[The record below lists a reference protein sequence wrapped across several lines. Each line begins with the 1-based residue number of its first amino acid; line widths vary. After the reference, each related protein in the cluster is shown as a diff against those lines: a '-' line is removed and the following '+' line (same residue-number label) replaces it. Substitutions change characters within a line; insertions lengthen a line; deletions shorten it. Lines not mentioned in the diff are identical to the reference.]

1 LSRDREFPREP
12 CLEVLSVA
20 SSSGAFVQ
28 SGFYEV
34 APKHAILKVGAL
46 AWPARLLAGGV
57 LKQGI
62 DLDDIDAPIREL
74 PHAVGPE
81 RTRVRSSTVKRARAC
96 EARGKGI
103 LGGLQIPKAGS
114 ASYATVND
122 PQLAGF

>member
-1 LSRDREFPREP
+1 LKFFPLHR
-12 CLEVLSVA
+12 
-20 SSSGAFVQ
+20 SGSAFVQ

-34 APKHAILKVGAL
+34 APKHAIRSTHRVLVAAQILKVGAL

-81 RTRVRSSTVKRARAC
+81 RTRVRSSTVKRDRAC

-103 LGGLQIPKAGS
+103 LKDSGTGKAGS
-114 ASYATVND
+114 RVLFHRSD
-122 PQLAGF
+122 LS